1 MSHSDSDDASFHSQ
15 EEGESN
21 YEQNY
26 KLHYLIWEQDYSNVA
41 KYIRKVLIST
51 KNTCWGLKVADV
63 SSALIIGQLILEKS
77 FTFDYFRY

>member
-41 KYIRKVLIST
+41 KYIRKVSI
-51 KNTCWGLKVADV
+51 
-63 SSALIIGQLILEKS
+63 
-77 FTFDYFRY
+77 

>member
-41 KYIRKVLIST
+41 KYIRSDEFEMYEFERIDPRGRTPLHLGKFLPKT
-51 KNTCWGLKVADV
+51 KPNPKT
-63 SSALIIGQLILEKS
+63 
-77 FTFDYFRY
+77 

>member
-41 KYIRKVLIST
+41 KYIRKVSNRSDMSGIWPAFYQRPI
-51 KNTCWGLKVADV
+51 CYFY
-63 SSALIIGQLILEKS
+63 IQLIKWPS
-77 FTFDYFRY
+77 TSGRS

>member
-41 KYIRKVLIST
+41 KYIREVSNIPDMSGISPVLINNICEPVTSEF
-51 KNTCWGLKVADV
+51 LV
-63 SSALIIGQLILEKS
+63 
-77 FTFDYFRY
+77 